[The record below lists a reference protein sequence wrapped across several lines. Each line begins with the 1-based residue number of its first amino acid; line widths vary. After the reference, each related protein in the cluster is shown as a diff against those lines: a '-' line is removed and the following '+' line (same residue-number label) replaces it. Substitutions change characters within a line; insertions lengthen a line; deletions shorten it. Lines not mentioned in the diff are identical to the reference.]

1 MIAAAHC
8 ETSCAEIR
16 SGCQV
21 RNVAFWPLAD
31 IVVAPPDVR
40 FQGKSG
46 HGVRNAKCP
55 FLTQNGHLV
64 LSPSEV
70 GCVRCAVLP

>member
-55 FLTQNGHLV
+55 FLTLSGHASQPIVCPLTHT
-64 LSPSEV
+64 LS
-70 GCVRCAVLP
+70 LW